1 MGDPCREGYLFE
13 ERRRGFLGRIRVPC
27 RMERRERREAHNWSI
42 AGFPNFWFGG
52 RAVRERGCEVIEFTI
67 QVKGFAGGQA

>member
-1 MGDPCREGYLFE
+1 
-13 ERRRGFLGRIRVPC
+13 
-27 RMERRERREAHNWSI
+27 MERRERREAHNWSI